1 MQPGLMVV
9 ISYIV
14 RRYIMNVNGT
24 AGVNQYTNQQN
35 SGLAASQSVDD
46 ALQKQRPGDLTQTAL
61 NSSNSNTE
69 KQAFKVD
76 ITDRA
81 KELAASENTKGAA
94 PEVNMHAA
102 AVQAP
107 AANETQSPANNNGE
121 QQAQQ
126 LVNIVA

>member
-1 MQPGLMVV
+1 
-9 ISYIV
+9 
-14 RRYIMNVNGT
+14 MNVNGT

-46 ALQKQRPGDLTQTAL
+46 ALQKQRPGNLTQTAL

-102 AVQAP
+102 AVQTS
-107 AANETQSPANNNGE
+107 AANETQSPANNKGG